1 MDVMITPRLQ
11 LVISLALGGFAAALV
26 SYVLHIRWQDKV
38 VQRQKLENLFSS
50 VKLYIASL
58 HSTYVPVVC
67 YLQGQCGFTSTVSFE
82 KEAMNDV
89 RDRENKMFALA
100 YIYFPNMIELL
111 NNLYRVRVECEG
123 ITRFIVETKQEQYSG
138 PADKKERFIEL
149 VNSIGKIQW
158 RILDRI
164 IEKADRINNV

>member
-38 VQRQKLENLFSS
+38 VQRQKLEDLFSS

-100 YIYFPNMIELL
+100 YIYFSDMIELL

-138 PADKKERFIEL
+138 PDDKKERFIEL